1 MARWPSDKEAAM
13 QAERRVALVTGGSRG
28 IGLAVAERL
37 AGDGAGVVICARNLD
52 RAKAAAAQLRDRGLD
67 VEAFQADVADRDSV
81 ANLVKEVLSLR
92 SRIDIL
98 VNNAGV
104 TADALLLRMSE
115 EQWNR
120 VIQTNLT
127 GVFHCTKLV
136 AKTMLKQRWGRII
149 NISSIVGVMGNPGQA
164 NYAASKAGIIGF
176 TKSVA
181 SELASRN
188 ITANAVAPGFIVT
201 DMTEGLPDDA
211 KSGLL
216 GRIPVGR
223 FGTADEVAHVVGF
236 LASDAA
242 SYITGQIIQVDGGM
256 AM

>member
-1 MARWPSDKEAAM
+1 M
-13 QAERRVALVTGGSRG
+13 QAERKVALVTGGSRG

-37 AGDGAGVVICARNLD
+37 AGDGAGVVICARNIE
-52 RAKAAAAQLRDRGLD
+52 RASAAAAQLKDRGLD

-81 ANLVKEVLSLR
+81 ASLVKEVLSLH

-115 EQWNR
+115 QQWNS

-136 AKTMLKQRWGRII
+136 AKTMLKQRWGRIV
-149 NISSIVGVMGNPGQA
+149 NVSSIVGVVGNPGQA

-176 TKSVA
+176 TKSIA

-188 ITANAVAPGFIVT
+188 ITANVVAPGFILT
-201 DMTEGLPDDA
+201 DMTEGLSDDA
-211 KSGLL
+211 KSALL
-216 GRIPVGR
+216 QRTPVGR
-223 FGTADEVAHVVGF
+223 FGTADEVAHVVSF

-242 SYITGQIIQVDGGM
+242 GYITGQVIQVDGGM

>member
-1 MARWPSDKEAAM
+1 ML
-13 QAERRVALVTGGSRG
+13 AERKVALVTGGSRG
-28 IGLAVAERL
+28 IGLAVAELL
-37 AGDGAGVVICARNLD
+37 AGEGASVAICARNID
-52 RAKAAAAQLRDRGLD
+52 RAKTVAAQLKDRGLD

-81 ANLVKEVLSLR
+81 SNLVKEVLSLH

-104 TADALLLRMSE
+104 TADALVLRMSE

-127 GVFHCTKLV
+127 GVFYCTKLA

-149 NISSIVGVMGNPGQA
+149 NISSVVGLVGNPGQA

-176 TKSVA
+176 TKSIA
-181 SELASRN
+181 SELASRD
-188 ITANAVAPGFIVT
+188 ITANVIAPGFILT
-201 DMTEGLPDDA
+201 DMTESLPDET
-211 KSGLL
+211 KRGLL
-216 GRIPVGR
+216 ERIPVGR
-223 FGTADEVAHVVGF
+223 FGTAEEVAHVVGF

-242 SYITGQIIQVDGGM
+242 SYITGQVIQVDGGM

>member
-1 MARWPSDKEAAM
+1 ML
-13 QAERRVALVTGGSRG
+13 AERKVALVTGGSRG
-28 IGLAVAERL
+28 IGLAVAELL
-37 AGDGAGVVICARNLD
+37 AGEGASVAICARNID
-52 RAKAAAAQLRDRGLD
+52 RAKTVAAQLKDRGLD

-81 ANLVKEVLSLR
+81 SNLVKEVLSLH

-104 TADALLLRMSE
+104 TADALVLRMSE

-127 GVFHCTKLV
+127 GVFYCTKLA

-149 NISSIVGVMGNPGQA
+149 NISSVVGLVGNPGQA

-176 TKSVA
+176 TKSIA

-188 ITANAVAPGFIVT
+188 ITANVIAPGFILT
-201 DMTEGLPDDA
+201 DMTESLPDET
-211 KSGLL
+211 KRGLL
-216 GRIPVGR
+216 ERIPVGR
-223 FGTADEVAHVVGF
+223 FGTAEEVAHVVGF

-242 SYITGQIIQVDGGM
+242 SYITGQVIQVDGGM

>member
-1 MARWPSDKEAAM
+1 ML
-13 QAERRVALVTGGSRG
+13 AERKVALVTGGSRG
-28 IGLAVAERL
+28 IGLAVAELL
-37 AGDGAGVVICARNLD
+37 AGEGASVAICARNID
-52 RAKAAAAQLRDRGLD
+52 RAKTVAAQLKDRGLD
-67 VEAFQADVADRDSV
+67 VEAFQADVADRGSV
-81 ANLVKEVLSLR
+81 SNLVKEVLSLH

-104 TADALLLRMSE
+104 TADALVLRMSE

-127 GVFHCTKLV
+127 GVFYCTKLV

-149 NISSIVGVMGNPGQA
+149 NISSVVGLVGNPGQA

-176 TKSVA
+176 TKSIA
-181 SELASRN
+181 SELASRD
-188 ITANAVAPGFIVT
+188 ITANVIAPGFILT
-201 DMTEGLPDDA
+201 DMTESLPDET
-211 KSGLL
+211 KRGLL
-216 GRIPVGR
+216 ERIPVGR
-223 FGTADEVAHVVGF
+223 FGTAEEVAHVVGF

-242 SYITGQIIQVDGGM
+242 SYITGQVIQVDGGM

>member
-1 MARWPSDKEAAM
+1 M
-13 QAERRVALVTGGSRG
+13 QAERKVALVTGGSRG

-37 AGDGAGVVICARNLD
+37 AGDGAGVVICARNIE
-52 RAKAAAAQLRDRGLD
+52 RAKAAAAQLKDRGLD
-67 VEAFQADVADRDSV
+67 VEAFQADVADPDSV
-81 ANLVKEVLSLR
+81 AALVKEVLSLH

-115 EQWNR
+115 QQWNS

-136 AKTMLKQRWGRII
+136 AKMMLKRRWGRIV
-149 NISSIVGVMGNPGQA
+149 NISSIVGVVGNPGQA

-176 TKSVA
+176 TKSIA

-188 ITANAVAPGFIVT
+188 ITANVVAPGFILT
-201 DMTEGLPDDA
+201 DMTEGLADDA

-216 GRIPVGR
+216 QRIPVGR
-223 FGTADEVAHVVGF
+223 FGAADEVAHVVGF

-242 SYITGQIIQVDGGM
+242 GYITGQVIQVDGGM

>member
-1 MARWPSDKEAAM
+1 ML
-13 QAERRVALVTGGSRG
+13 AERKVALVTGGSRG
-28 IGLAVAERL
+28 IGLAVAELL
-37 AGDGAGVVICARNLD
+37 AGEGASVAICARNID
-52 RAKAAAAQLRDRGLD
+52 RAKTVAAQLKDRGLD

-81 ANLVKEVLSLR
+81 SNLVKEVLSLH

-104 TADALLLRMSE
+104 TADALVLRMSE

-127 GVFHCTKLV
+127 GVFYCTKLV

-149 NISSIVGVMGNPGQA
+149 NISSVVGLVGNPGQA

-176 TKSVA
+176 TKSIA
-181 SELASRN
+181 SELASRD
-188 ITANAVAPGFIVT
+188 ITANVIAPGFILT
-201 DMTEGLPDDA
+201 DMTESLPDET
-211 KSGLL
+211 KRGLL
-216 GRIPVGR
+216 ERIPVGR
-223 FGTADEVAHVVGF
+223 FGTAEEVAHVVGF

-242 SYITGQIIQVDGGM
+242 SYITGQVIQVDGGM